1 MVINCDIIIEF
12 KYTREAKMLCKKIIN
27 FFSLLSRTQEMRKL
41 GITQELLSLVTGL
54 AHYLKILIR
63 IGLTT
68 ALRLVSMM
76 CQN

>member
-1 MVINCDIIIEF
+1 MVINCDTIIEF

-68 ALRLVSMM
+68 ALRLVSLM